1 MRRSSGGRMRGEI
14 KPTKKP
20 SHVPRLKNQTHRRSK
35 AIRQAKLP
43 CFLRENR
50 AT

>member
-1 MRRSSGGRMRGEI
+1 MRKSNAGRMRGEI

-20 SHVPRLKNQTHRRSK
+20 SHVPDLKNQTHGRSK
-35 AIRQAKLP
+35 ALRQAKLP